1 MFLLQSQLVDHK
13 ALEIFEALDQDISET
28 ADYFQEKCGEI
39 TKDKLILLRDKR
51 EGNEGRTLLHNAAR
65 NGSLSGVL
73 ALLRAGHQAE
83 SFDSSI
89 SRVTPLMNAIQYQHI
104 EIAVILLEAGASLMT
119 QDVNGENALHY
130 AARSGGLGMLRSI
143 VTAANLSAKRNKE
156 CASVQNIKRKY
167 PEDLAKNPRMVAIL
181 RHLRCSG
188 QYVNVSAKALASG
201 MY

>member
-39 TKDKLILLRDKR
+39 TKDKLVALRDKR

-73 ALLRAGHQAE
+73 ALLRAGHPAE
-83 SFDSSI
+83 PFDSSI
-89 SRVTPLMNAIQYQHI
+89 SRVTPLMNAIQYQQI
-104 EIAVILLEAGASLMT
+104 EIAVILLEAGASLFT

-130 AARSGGLGMLRSI
+130 AARCGGFGMLKSI
-143 VTAANLSAKRNKE
+143 VSAASLSISGNKE
-156 CASVQNIKRKY
+156 CASTRNIKRKY

-181 RHLRCSG
+181 RHLRGCG
-188 QYVNVSAKALASG
+188 QYVNVSTKALNNG